1 MDTVWTVEY
10 GEKQEENEKLLSVLI
25 QLEAYIG
32 IIRDLPRFAWQK
44 MKEIEKCM
52 QNSECV
58 AVCFEWFSGCLVF
71 LDL

>member
-1 MDTVWTVEY
+1 MA
-10 GEKQEENEKLLSVLI
+10 KKKKKMKKLLSVLI

-52 QNSECV
+52 QKRECV
-58 AVCFEWFSGCLVF
+58 AVCF
-71 LDL
+71 D